1 MRANLLKQKLLR
13 DDVAVGLIMLSSDP
27 HVVGITAEAGYDY
40 VLADLEHTGMTLREL
55 EALVRAADAHGIV
68 PLTRVAGPTKADI
81 LSVLETGVRGIMV
94 PAVESVE
101 EAREVVEAARY
112 APVGKRGVYY
122 MGYCSDYCGVLPAQH
137 FASSNENLLI
147 ILQIETAR
155 GVEHAADIAAVPGVD
170 CLLVGPGDLTQ
181 SLGVPWEFEH
191 PAVWEAIRRT
201 FRATR
206 MAGKI
211 AGIMPA
217 GADYARRCLDEG
229 ARLMI
234 WGPDLAMFQR
244 AAREDAEKLS
254 ETLRWHRASRAADR
268 LT

>member
-1 MRANLLKQKLLR
+1 MRGNPLKEKLLR
-13 DDVAVGLIMLSSDP
+13 DDVAVGLIMLSADP
-27 HVVGITAEAGYDY
+27 HVVGIAAEAGFDY

-55 EALVRAADAHGIV
+55 ELLVRTADARGIV
-68 PLTRVAGPTKADI
+68 SITRVAGATKADI

-94 PAVESVE
+94 PTVESVE
-101 EAREVVEAARY
+101 EARAVVEAARY
-112 APVGKRGVYY
+112 APQGKRGVYY
-122 MGYCSDYCGVLPAQH
+122 IGYGSEYGAIPPVEH
-137 FASSNENLLI
+137 FAGSNEHLLV
-147 ILQIETAR
+147 ILQIETAK
-155 GVEHAADIAAVPGVD
+155 GVERAGDIAAVPGVD

-191 PAVWEAIRRT
+191 PAVWEAIRKT

-206 MAGKI
+206 LAGKI

-217 GADYARRCLDEG
+217 GADYARRCQDEG

-244 AAREDAEKLS
+244 AAREDAALLA
-254 ETLRWHRASRAADR
+254 ETLKWRPGQA
-268 LT
+268 